1 MSGSSSSPLD
11 RREFLQAG
19 AVATAVAASVA
30 AGSASAPGSTS
41 AQDAQ
46 GQPAKNKPVLA
57 TRVLGKTGAKVTILN
72 KGTVSQ
78 PAALNQ
84 LLRVAFREGVRYF
97 DTAQGYGNA
106 EVTFSEWFE
115 AEPEVRKQIF
125 LATKS
130 GVGKPGDLLARV
142 DERLKRL
149 KVDHIDLL
157 FFHGLDSNK
166 VDWPKSQAMKEAC
179 EAIKKTGKVSFVGF
193 TTHDRMIA
201 EQIQAAADGGF
212 IDVIMLKFDPWL
224 KKDSALNK
232 ALDAAHKANIGLV
245 SMKQIS
251 GQWKSVT
258 EKNVPSLKER
268 NLTAVQGL
276 LHAIWTDERFT
287 SACVTMNN
295 REQTLENVDAARRF
309 EPLKKAELDEL
320 RAAVLAAGPTLCP
333 NCDGRCSKAA
343 GTNALLGDLARIYTY
358 HEDNGIRT
366 HARACYEE
374 LAAAERD
381 WFGADLEAARA
392 ACHNKIDF
400 ARILPELDR
409 LMG

>member
-1 MSGSSSSPLD
+1 MSGSSSLD

-19 AVATAVAASVA
+19 AMATAAAASLAGATAPAQA
-30 AGSASAPGSTS
+30 AAQEAQEQAS
-41 AQDAQ
+41 
-46 GQPAKNKPVLA
+46 KNKAVLP

-72 KGTVSQ
+72 KGTVNQ
-78 PAALNQ
+78 PAALDR
-84 LLRVAFREGVRYF
+84 LLRLAFREGVRYF
-97 DTAQGYGNA
+97 DTAAGYGSA
-106 EVTFSEWFE
+106 EITFSQWFE
-115 AEPEVRKQIF
+115 AEPDVRKQIF

-130 GVGKPGDLLARV
+130 GVGKPGDLLNQV
-142 DERLKRL
+142 DNRLKRL

-166 VDWPKSQAMKEAC
+166 VKWPKSKEMKEAC

-193 TTHDRMIA
+193 TTHDRTIA

-212 IDVIMLKFDPWL
+212 IDVIMLKFSPWIE
-224 KKDSALNK
+224 KDSALNK
-232 ALDAAHKANIGLV
+232 ALDACAKKNIGLV
-245 SMKQIS
+245 SMKQIN
-251 GQWKSVT
+251 GQWRPAT
-258 EKNVPSLKER
+258 EKHIPTLKER

-295 REQTLENVDAARRF
+295 GDQTMENVDAARRF
-309 EPLKKAELDEL
+309 EPLKLSELDEL

-333 NCDGRCSKAA
+333 NCDGRCSRAA
-343 GTNALLGDLARIYTY
+343 GTKALLGDLARIYTY
-358 HEDNGIRT
+358 HEDNGIRA
-366 HARACYEE
+366 HARECYAE
-374 LAAAERD
+374 LADYERD
-381 WFGADLEAARA
+381 WQSADLEAARE

-409 LMG
+409 LLG